1 MNNEM
6 KIRAIEKGKSI
17 ARVLIAGILYAL
29 WVLMT
34 GLYIPC
40 PIRTLTGF
48 LCPGCGI
55 SHYFIHLIQFD
66 FKQAFEAVKTFQ
78 GLEHR
83 LQLIKTID
91 GVEFV
96 IHGNT
101 PRICRS
107 SLLPEAPLPKGGC
120 RGASHASAVTG
131 G

>member
-66 FKQAFEAVKTFQ
+66 FKQAFMDN
-78 GLEHR
+78 
-83 LQLIKTID
+83 QLVFILMPFACVYFLYRTWRYIKYGKEDYSKMELFLFI
-91 GVEFV
+91 VLFY
-96 IHGNT
+96 
-101 PRICRS
+101 
-107 SLLPEAPLPKGGC
+107 GC
-120 RGASHASAVTG
+120 IGFMIWRNMN
-131 G
+131 